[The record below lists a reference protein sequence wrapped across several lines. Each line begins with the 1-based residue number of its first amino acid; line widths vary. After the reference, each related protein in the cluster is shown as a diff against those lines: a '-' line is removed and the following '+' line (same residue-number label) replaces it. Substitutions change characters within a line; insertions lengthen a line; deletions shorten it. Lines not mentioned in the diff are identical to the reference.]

1 MMQRATRLN
10 DEKLGAEAEVFH
22 RILFGRAAPAEVR
35 RQYTAALAAHP
46 ISDPLPI
53 EKLIADGVDLE
64 AVELVLR
71 RKNPFNPLTARFR
84 ALCYVVEARPE
95 YFDRFIAERRRF
107 VCGALALA
115 FHAARS
121 MVKSI
126 KGGFLLRKYGIG

>member
-1 MMQRATRLN
+1 MTHSN
-10 DEKLGAEAEVFH
+10 NEKLSAEAEVFH
-22 RILFGRAAPAEVR
+22 RILFGCAAPEEVQR
-35 RQYTAALAAHP
+35 RYTAALAAHP
-46 ISDPLPI
+46 IFDPLPI

-64 AVELVLR
+64 AVELALR
-71 RKNPFNPLTARFR
+71 KKNPFNTLTARFR
-84 ALCYVVEARPE
+84 ALCYLVEARPE